1 MLSSHYDDTRQKN
14 VILKVLVC
22 MTIGVL
28 SQGTFCFGF
37 SYKSRIRSSPPS
49 VDVSTSKRFRSG
61 RRRSSSSLNM
71 VLRTPEEI
79 FEQTST
85 VNLLDGL
92 LDESVRTSSR
102 RPIIRQFDP
111 SSGWVSYTC
120 LIESYDLYI
129 VTKLTSRNTIVD
141 LETMERNN
149 LFRDLGIVCKKHDL
163 CVHNIS
169 PISEVA
175 TYH

>member
-1 MLSSHYDDTRQKN
+1 MLSSHSNDTRQKN

-22 MTIGVL
+22 TTIGVL

-49 VDVSTSKRFRSG
+49 VDFSKSKRFQRG
-61 RRRSSSSLNM
+61 RRQSSSSLNM

-85 VNLLDGL
+85 VNLLDDL

-111 SSGWVSYTC
+111 SSGWVSNIG

-129 VTKLTSRNTIVD
+129 VAKLTSRNM
-141 LETMERNN
+141 L
-149 LFRDLGIVCKKHDL
+149 
-163 CVHNIS
+163 
-169 PISEVA
+169 
-175 TYH
+175 

>member
-1 MLSSHYDDTRQKN
+1 MLSSHYNDTRQKN
-14 VILKVLVC
+14 VILKALVC
-22 MTIGVL
+22 TTISVL
-28 SQGTFCFGF
+28 SQGTLCFGY

-49 VDVSTSKRFRSG
+49 VDFSTSKRFQRG
-61 RRRSSSSLNM
+61 RRQSSSSLNM

-85 VNLLDGL
+85 VNLLDDL
-92 LDESVRTSSR
+92 LDESVRTSAR

-111 SSGWVSYTC
+111 SSGWVSNIG
-120 LIESYDLYI
+120 LIESYDVYI
-129 VTKLTSRNTIVD
+129 VAKLTSRNTIVD

-149 LFRDLGIVCKKHDL
+149 LFRDLGVVCKKHDL